1 MWWTR
6 GAIAG
11 VALLL
16 AACAPV
22 VPTGP
27 SVMVLPGGGKSLEA
41 FQADDGACRPW
52 ATQQVPAGGDAWM
65 MQRHYDIA
73 YQQCMYSRGN
83 ELPGFSRPGAA
94 PRSGPAAGPGQR
106 VPTPPPGAAT
116 PPPGTPP
123 PPPPPPGSP
132 PR

>member
-1 MWWTR
+1 MLAVT
-6 GAIAG
+6 
-11 VALLL
+11 LLL
-16 AACAPV
+16 GACAPV
-22 VPTGP
+22 PPSGP
-27 SVMVLPGGGKSLEA
+27 SVMVLPGGGKSLET
-41 FQADDGACRPW
+41 FQADDGACRQW
-52 ATQQVPAGGDAWM
+52 AAQQVPAGGDAWM

-83 ELPGFSRPGAA
+83 ELPGLSRPGAA
-94 PRSGPAAGPGQR
+94 PRSGGPGQR
-106 VPTPPPGAAT
+106 VPMPPPGAAT